1 MVLLCNASNR
11 PQRLPAGGEFSYH
24 DLKQVSAA
32 PPEALRWLIL
42 RAGEDERR
50 VLGQQVAWLI
60 HVLARDA
67 DGSNAS
73 LASYDLAELTSGY
86 LAHEALPFDK
96 AALTVAWRL
105 RFAHLVPDGN
115 VVPVLSA
122 LLRWCDGSRGTEAAA
137 KLAQWHWLPAVDA
150 RGFDTS
156 RCDGVPVREWP
167 SAVLGI
173 AMTMTNLRNADLPDL
188 SVPMADLRGAQAA
201 GARLSHGCF
210 DGVQWAG
217 AVLKGA
223 KLDRT
228 RNVCADFERADLR
241 DASLYAA
248 DLSGA
253 RLANVQAQGAD
264 FRFANLSGADFSDA
278 NCDSAT
284 FANTPL
290 DDVSMQRT
298 RLRKARFVDCRANG
312 LRLTSASAAKSRW
325 ERVTMKGACIAGA
338 DMRRTVMHDC
348 DLTRMNAR
356 EAKLDGAQF
365 VACDLRGTQ
374 FGSASLRDLRMGP
387 QCDLEGTQWQGAQIR
402 LDAAWLRG
410 LSPGVLSDVVES
422 WMTLPLDQPSVRADI
437 FGQVLRALAGSS
449 GSKALSLGE
458 TSASLPRLEK
468 LPVDVQR
475 SRWLGRLLGAEPGIG
490 GVGML
495 DGFSALRAQWLSR
508 LIGDLKGVRLS
519 REQAAW
525 ILPSLVNT
533 LREYCLTQPPERV
546 WPLAGAICQTMY
558 WAESDLRCTSRT
570 QAEALR
576 NAWHAV
582 LPAHMHSALSEDGTD
597 AFGPK
602 RFVLISAD
610 GRIAARL
617 PRHLLAICLEDD
629 HRGTCDARRDASV
642 DQPIERGGSLAPPGG
657 GASSHAGNTARL
669 MRAGWQW
676 LGVRV
681 VASEGNGDGGYAA
694 GGTSQLH
701 ALIRDFDSLRE
712 VWPTERP
719 LNDFTRLLRGWL
731 GEVGSDVANAVLHS
745 DAVPCEPWCASA
757 LPPKDRAEA
766 LITTASNAVYVRL
779 LKNAHLDIADAFRSM
794 TVEKPSAEPVGPGSR
809 RAMQARQ
816 RPWLLAIAAGL
827 TWLAVQPETQVGQ
840 ATSAGRESRRGR
852 QEEGMLDPLADLL
865 KRYALAAL
873 NDALS
878 DEREWRELPQSGIL
892 RSCLADPACDSET
905 LAGALAG
912 WLAHPTMQ
920 GASGLAAALAQTLP
934 WFWAVR
940 LPLTPADM
948 AALMSGL
955 RAADETEMT
964 SSSLDNGT

>member
-11 PQRLPAGGEFSYH
+11 SPRLPAGGEFSYH

-73 LASYDLAELTSGY
+73 LASYDSAELTSGY
-86 LAHEALPFDK
+86 LAHGALPFDK
-96 AALTVAWRL
+96 AALTAAWRL

-137 KLAQWHWLPAVDA
+137 KLAQWHWLPAVDVGA
-150 RGFDTS
+150 FDMS
-156 RCDGVPVREWP
+156 LCDGVPVREWS

-188 SVPMADLRGAQAA
+188 SVPMADLRGVQAA
-201 GARLSHGCF
+201 GAWLSYGCF

-228 RNVCADFERADLR
+228 RNVGADFEHADLR
-241 DASLYAA
+241 GASFHSA

-253 RLANVQAQGAD
+253 RLVKVRAKGAD
-264 FRFANLSGADFSDA
+264 FQFATMRGADFSDA
-278 NCDSAT
+278 DCASVT
-284 FANTPL
+284 FADSPL
-290 DDVSMQRT
+290 DDASMQRT
-298 RLRKARFVDCRANG
+298 RLRRARFVDCRANG

-338 DMRRTVMHDC
+338 DMRRVVMQEC

-374 FGSASLRDLRMGP
+374 FGSASLRDVRMGP
-387 QCDLEGTQWQGAQIR
+387 QCKLDGTQWQGAQIR
-402 LDAAWLRG
+402 LDAAWLRE
-410 LSPGVLSDVVES
+410 LSPGALSDVVQS
-422 WMTLPLDQPSVRADI
+422 WMTLPLDQPSVRADV
-437 FGQVLRALAGSS
+437 FGQVLRALAG
-449 GSKALSLGE
+449 GSVSMPLSLSE
-458 TSASLPRLEK
+458 TSASLPRLAK
-468 LPVDVQR
+468 LPIDVQR
-475 SRWLGRLLGAEPGIG
+475 SLWLGRLLGAEPGIG
-490 GVGML
+490 GVGTL
-495 DGFSALRAQWLSR
+495 DGFSALRAQWLAR
-508 LIGDLKGVRLS
+508 LIGDLKGMPLS

-533 LREYCLTQPPERV
+533 LLECCLTQTPESV
-546 WPLAGAICQTMY
+546 WPLAGAVCQTMY
-558 WAESDLRCTSRT
+558 WAESDLRCVSSA
-570 QAEALR
+570 QAGALR

-582 LPAHMHSALSEDGTD
+582 LPAHLHSALSEDGTD

-602 RFVLISAD
+602 HFVLISAD

-617 PRHLLAICLEDD
+617 PRHLLATCLEDD
-629 HRGTCDARRDASV
+629 RRDTGDARSDASV
-642 DQPIERGGSLAPPGG
+642 DQPIEQGGSLAPPGG
-657 GASSHAGNTARL
+657 GASSHAGNTAHR

-681 VASEGNGDGGYAA
+681 VTSEGSGDGRYAA

-701 ALIRDFDSLRE
+701 ALIRDFNSLRE

-719 LNDFTRLLRGWL
+719 LNEFTRLLRGWL
-731 GEVGSDVANAVLHS
+731 GEVGSDVARALLHS
-745 DAVPCEPWCASA
+745 DAVPSEPWCASA
-757 LPPKDRAEA
+757 LQPTDRAEA
-766 LITTASNAVYVRL
+766 LMTTAESARYVRL
-779 LKNAHLDIADAFRSM
+779 LKNAHLDINEVFRSM
-794 TVEKPSAEPVGPGSR
+794 TAEKPSAELVGSGAR

-816 RPWLLAIAAGL
+816 RPRLLAIAAGL
-827 TWLAVQPETQVGQ
+827 TWLAVQPETQGQ
-840 ATSAGRESRRGR
+840 ATLALRDARRDPLG
-852 QEEGMLDPLADLL
+852 EGMLDPLADWL

-878 DEREWRELPQSGIL
+878 DEREWRELPQSRIL
-892 RSCLADPACDSET
+892 RSCLADPAGDPET

-934 WFWAVR
+934 WFWAVK
-940 LPLTPADM
+940 LPLTPADT
-948 AALMSGL
+948 AALVSGL
-955 RAADETEMT
+955 RADDMTEMT
-964 SSSLDNGT
+964 PSSLDNGS